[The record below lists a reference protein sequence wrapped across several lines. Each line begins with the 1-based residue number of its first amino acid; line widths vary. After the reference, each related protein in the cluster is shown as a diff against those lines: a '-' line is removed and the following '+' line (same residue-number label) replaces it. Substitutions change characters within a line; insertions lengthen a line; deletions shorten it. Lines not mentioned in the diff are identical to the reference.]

1 MLKTGLL
8 FISLILNIFLLYIV
22 IDQSVSVTYMGTSIE
37 NKEKPLMGCKH
48 ILNRFKDKIEIN
60 TLTKLA
66 KEKNLDMF
74 EKIENTNELIING
87 IIFQFSKEN
96 NKINS
101 IDIFSTYN

>member
-22 IDQSVSVTYMGTSIE
+22 IDQSVSVTYMGISIE

-48 ILNRFKDKIEIN
+48 ILNHFKDKIEMN

-101 IDIFSTYN
+101 IDIFSIYN